1 MMQWI
6 AMITMLIDHIGAAFF
21 PHVGELRIIGRI
33 AFPIYAFAV
42 YIGYKH
48 TRNVPKY
55 IWRLFWIAMISQLP
69 FMAAFNHTSLNVV
82 WTLWSSLLVLL
93 VLDKLPVRILGIPI
107 VIGAGL
113 FMEVTHMD
121 YGMYGL
127 LLVLLFRYFQGPVLV
142 MAHVLLNAL
151 YILLHS
157 SSVQMYSVVATAGIA
172 IAQYHNAGFRMKGPR
187 WIWRYFYPA
196 HLAVIVLIRWTS

>member
-6 AMITMLIDHIGAAFF
+6 AMITMLIDHIGAVFY
-21 PHVGELRIIGRI
+21 PQVGELRIIGRI

-48 TRNVPKY
+48 TRNVQKY
-55 IWRLFWIAMISQLP
+55 IWRLFWIAVISQLP
-69 FMAAFNHTSLNVV
+69 FMAAFNHFSLNVV
-82 WTLWSSLLVLL
+82 WTLWSALLVLL
-93 VLDKLPVRILGIPI
+93 VLDKLPVRLLGIPI
-107 VIGAGL
+107 VIVAGL
-113 FMEVTHMD
+113 VMEMTHMD

-142 MAHVLLNAL
+142 MAHLLLNVL
-151 YILLHS
+151 YIYLHS
-157 SSVQMYSVVATAGIA
+157 SSIQMYSVIATAGIA
-172 IAQYHNAGFRMKGPR
+172 MAQYYNAGFRLKGPR

-196 HLAVIVLIRWTS
+196 HLAVIALIRLI

>member
-6 AMITMLIDHIGAAFF
+6 AMITMLIDHIGAVFY
-21 PHVGELRIIGRI
+21 PQVEELRIIGRI

-48 TRNVPKY
+48 TRNVQKY
-55 IWRLFWIAMISQLP
+55 IWRLFWIAVLSQVP
-69 FMAAFNHTSLNVV
+69 FMAAFNHLSLNVV

-93 VLDKLPVRILGIPI
+93 VLDKLPNRLLGIPI
-107 VIGAGL
+107 VVGAGII
-113 FMEVTHMD
+113 MEMTAMD

-127 LLVLLFRYFQGPVLV
+127 LLVLLFRYYQGPVLV
-142 MAHVLLNAL
+142 LGHVLLTAL
-151 YILLHS
+151 YIQLYS
-157 SSVQMYSVVATAGIA
+157 SSVQMYSVVATLGIA
-172 IAQYHNAGFRMKGPR
+172 IAQYYGAGFRLKGPR

-196 HLAVIVLIRWTS
+196 HLAIIAIIRWT

>member
-6 AMITMLIDHIGAAFF
+6 AMITMLIDHIGAVFY
-21 PHVGELRIIGRI
+21 PQVEELRIIGRI

-48 TRNVPKY
+48 TRNVQKY
-55 IWRLFWIAMISQLP
+55 IWRLFWIAVLSQIP
-69 FMAAFNHTSLNVV
+69 FMAAFNHLSLNVV

-93 VLDKLPVRILGIPI
+93 VLDKLPNRLLGIPI
-107 VIGAGL
+107 VVGAGII
-113 FMEVTHMD
+113 MEITAMD

-142 MAHVLLNAL
+142 LGHVLLTAL
-151 YILLHS
+151 YIQLYS
-157 SSVQMYSVVATAGIA
+157 SSVQMYSVVATLGIA
-172 IAQYHNAGFRMKGPR
+172 IAQYYGAGFRLKGPR

-196 HLAVIVLIRWTS
+196 HLAIIAIIRWT

>member
-6 AMITMLIDHIGAAFF
+6 AMITMLIDHIGAVFY
-21 PHVGELRIIGRI
+21 PQVEELRIIGRI

-48 TRNVPKY
+48 TRNVQKY
-55 IWRLFWIAMISQLP
+55 IWRLFWIAVLSQVP
-69 FMAAFNHTSLNVV
+69 FMAAFNHLSLNVV

-93 VLDKLPVRILGIPI
+93 VLDKLPNRLLGIPI
-107 VIGAGL
+107 VVGAGII
-113 FMEVTHMD
+113 MEITAMD

-127 LLVLLFRYFQGPVLV
+127 LLILLFRYFQGPILVLG
-142 MAHVLLNAL
+142 HVLLTAL
-151 YILLHS
+151 YIQLHS
-157 SSVQMYSVVATAGIA
+157 SSVQMYSVVATLGIA
-172 IAQYHNAGFRMKGPR
+172 IAQYYGAGFRLKGPR

-196 HLAVIVLIRWTS
+196 HLAIIAIIRWT

>member
-6 AMITMLIDHIGAAFF
+6 AMITMLIDHIGAVFY
-21 PHVGELRIIGRI
+21 PEVTELRIIGRI

-48 TRNVPKY
+48 TRNVQKY
-55 IWRLFWIAMISQLP
+55 IWRLFWIAVLSQLP
-69 FMAAFNHTSLNVV
+69 FMAAFNHFSLNVV
-82 WTLWSSLLVLL
+82 WTLWSALLVLL
-93 VLDKLPVRILGIPI
+93 VLDKLPNRMLGIPI

-113 FMEVTHMD
+113 VMEMAHMD

-127 LLVLLFRYFQGPVLV
+127 LLVLLFRYFQGPILV
-142 MAHVLLNAL
+142 MAHVLLNVL
-151 YILLHS
+151 YILLYS
-157 SSVQMYSVVATAGIA
+157 SSVQMYSVIATVGIA
-172 IAQYHNAGFRMKGPR
+172 VAQYYNAGFRLKGPR

-196 HLAVIVLIRWTS
+196 HLAVIALIRWI

>member
-6 AMITMLIDHIGAAFF
+6 AMITMLIDHIGAIFY
-21 PHVGELRIIGRI
+21 PQVGELRIIGRI

-48 TRNVPKY
+48 TRNVQKY
-55 IWRLFWIAMISQLP
+55 IWRLFWIAVISQLP
-69 FMAAFNHTSLNVV
+69 FMAAFNHFSLNVV
-82 WTLWSSLLVLL
+82 WTLWSALLVLL
-93 VLDKLPVRILGIPI
+93 VLDKLPVRLLGIPI
-107 VIGAGL
+107 VIVAGVV
-113 FMEVTHMD
+113 MEMTHMD

-142 MAHVLLNAL
+142 MAHLLLNVL
-151 YILLHS
+151 YIYLHS
-157 SSVQMYSVVATAGIA
+157 SSIQMYSVIATAGIA
-172 IAQYHNAGFRMKGPR
+172 IAQYYNAGFRLKGPR

-196 HLAVIVLIRWTS
+196 HLAVIALIRWI

>member
-6 AMITMLIDHIGAAFF
+6 AMITMLIDHIGAVFY
-21 PHVGELRIIGRI
+21 PQVEELRIIGRI

-48 TRNVPKY
+48 TRNVQKY
-55 IWRLFWIAMISQLP
+55 IWRLFWIAVLSQVP
-69 FMAAFNHTSLNVV
+69 FMAAFNHLSLNVV

-93 VLDKLPVRILGIPI
+93 VLDKLPNRLLGIPI
-107 VIGAGL
+107 VVGAGII
-113 FMEVTHMD
+113 MEITAMD

-142 MAHVLLNAL
+142 LGHILLTAL
-151 YILLHS
+151 YIQLYS
-157 SSVQMYSVVATAGIA
+157 SSVQMYSVVATLGIA
-172 IAQYHNAGFRMKGPR
+172 IAQYYGAGFRLKGPR

-196 HLAVIVLIRWTS
+196 HLAIIAIIRWT

>member
-6 AMITMLIDHIGAAFF
+6 AMITMLIDHIGAVFY
-21 PHVGELRIIGRI
+21 PQVDELRIIGRI

-48 TRNVPKY
+48 TRNVQKY
-55 IWRLFWIAMISQLP
+55 IWRLFWIAVLSQVP
-69 FMAAFNHTSLNVV
+69 FMAAFNHLSLNVV

-93 VLDKLPVRILGIPI
+93 VLDKLPNRLLVIPI
-107 VIGAGL
+107 VIGAGII
-113 FMEVTHMD
+113 MEITAMD

-127 LLVLLFRYFQGPVLV
+127 LLVLLFRYFQGPILVLG
-142 MAHVLLNAL
+142 HVLLTAL
-151 YILLHS
+151 YIQLHS
-157 SSVQMYSVVATAGIA
+157 SSVQMYSVVATLGIA
-172 IAQYHNAGFRMKGPR
+172 IAQYYGAGFRLKGPR

-196 HLAVIVLIRWTS
+196 HLAIIAIIRWT

>member
-6 AMITMLIDHIGAAFF
+6 AMITMLIDHIGAVFY
-21 PHVGELRIIGRI
+21 PQVDELRIIGRI

-48 TRNVPKY
+48 TRNVQKY
-55 IWRLFWIAMISQLP
+55 IWRLFWIAVLSQVP
-69 FMAAFNHTSLNVV
+69 FMAAFNHLSLNVV

-93 VLDKLPVRILGIPI
+93 VLDKLPNRLLGIPI
-107 VIGAGL
+107 VIGAGII
-113 FMEVTHMD
+113 MEITAMD

-127 LLVLLFRYFQGPVLV
+127 LLVLLFRYFQGPILVLG
-142 MAHVLLNAL
+142 HVLLTAL
-151 YILLHS
+151 YIQLHS
-157 SSVQMYSVVATAGIA
+157 SSVQMYSVVATLGLA
-172 IAQYHNAGFRMKGPR
+172 IAQYYGAGFRLKGPR

-196 HLAVIVLIRWTS
+196 HLAIIAIIRWT

>member
-6 AMITMLIDHIGAAFF
+6 AMITMLIDHIGAIFY
-21 PHVGELRIIGRI
+21 PQVEELRIIGRI

-48 TRNVPKY
+48 TRNVQKY
-55 IWRLFWIAMISQLP
+55 IWRLFWIAVLSQVP
-69 FMAAFNHTSLNVV
+69 FMAAFNHLSLNVV

-93 VLDKLPVRILGIPI
+93 VLDKLPNRLLGIPI
-107 VIGAGL
+107 VIGAGII
-113 FMEVTHMD
+113 MEITAMD

-127 LLVLLFRYFQGPVLV
+127 LLVLLFRYFQGPILVLG
-142 MAHVLLNAL
+142 HVLLTAL
-151 YILLHS
+151 YIQLHS
-157 SSVQMYSVVATAGIA
+157 SSVQMYSVVATLGIA
-172 IAQYHNAGFRMKGPR
+172 IAQYYGAGFRLKGPR

-196 HLAVIVLIRWTS
+196 HLAIIAIIRWT

>member
-6 AMITMLIDHIGAAFF
+6 AMITMLIDHIGAVFY
-21 PHVGELRIIGRI
+21 PQVEELRIIGRI

-48 TRNVPKY
+48 TRNVQKY
-55 IWRLFWIAMISQLP
+55 IWRLFWIAVLSQVP
-69 FMAAFNHTSLNVV
+69 FMAAFNHLSLNVV

-93 VLDKLPVRILGIPI
+93 VLDKQPNRVLGIPI
-107 VIGAGL
+107 VIGAGII
-113 FMEVTHMD
+113 MEVTAMD

-127 LLVLLFRYFQGPVLV
+127 LLVLLFRYFQGPILVLG
-142 MAHVLLNAL
+142 HVLLTAL
-151 YILLHS
+151 YIQLHS
-157 SSVQMYSVVATAGIA
+157 SSVQMYSVVATLGIA
-172 IAQYHNAGFRMKGPR
+172 IAQYYGAGFRLKGPR

-196 HLAVIVLIRWTS
+196 HLAIIAIIRWT